1 MNLLPFDDQP
11 PNSISASPAHQA
23 ATPDH
28 GAAAI
33 PKLLTIRDLARI
45 LKLSPRSI
53 WRLVRNRQL
62 PGPLRIGGSIRWRA
76 EEIVKWIANGCERD
90 SKTVGDSPADVGSE
104 NKGVQP

>member
-11 PNSISASPAHQA
+11 PNSTSGGPTHQA
-23 ATPDH
+23 AQPEQAT
-28 GAAAI
+28 AAI
-33 PKLLTIRDLARI
+33 PELLTIRDLARI

-90 SKTVGDSPADVGSE
+90 SKTVGDSPEDVGSE
-104 NKGVQP
+104 NEGVQP